1 MTRRK
6 TEITAT
12 VLWSLATKGTQEFKN
27 KSPQPLSRI
36 SEFGFGRN
44 WEFAARTCSLATEGT
59 QEFPP
64 LKKTV
69 MHEHQKPPLSRI
81 TFCRFA
87 TMRVAYSCILYCRI
101 FATELWSLA
110 TEERKST
117 AVTTNKKQPFR

>member
-64 LKKTV
+64 LKKNSDAQTSKAATFA
-69 MHEHQKPPLSRI
+69 HNFLSL
-81 TFCRFA
+81 CDNA
-87 TMRVAYSCILYCRI
+87 SCILVYFI
-101 FATELWSLA
+101 LP
-110 TEERKST
+110 
-117 AVTTNKKQPFR
+117 NFRDRTLVAGYRGTQEYGSNNE